1 MINKLKASSKDAQ
14 KKHMEED
21 RFNVLL
27 GLFIMS
33 VSFLTLQFIPEIFIV
48 LTFLV
53 GTGITLLGIMP
64 IIMRV
69 IHKVLKTLWDS
80 KWYVSITIPAFFMS
94 LILSVVS
101 LIDVN
106 IPLLYVFAKFVFM
119 FGIIWLSLYLIIKVA
134 VIIHIEEEKGESISK
149 KRTNKKHLT
158 RADLI
163 PDPALIKPLKKLT
176 DKEVKEALSKKISEM
191 KNIYDF

>member
-1 MINKLKASSKDAQ
+1 MINKIKDNLKEEQEKYI
-14 KKHMEED
+14 EED

-33 VSFLTLQFIPEIFIV
+33 VSFLTLQLIPEIFII
-48 LTFLV
+48 LTFLA
-53 GTGITLLGIMP
+53 GTGITMIGLIP

-94 LILSVVS
+94 LVLSVIS

-106 IPLLYVFAKFVFM
+106 IPFLYVFAKFVLM

-134 VIIHIEEEKGESISK
+134 VIIHIEEEKGKSINEK
-149 KRTNKKHLT
+149 KELT
-158 RADLI
+158 RN
-163 PDPALIKPLKKLT
+163 
-176 DKEVKEALSKKISEM
+176 
-191 KNIYDF
+191 NI

>member
-33 VSFLTLQFIPEIFIV
+33 VSFLILQFIPEIFIV

-69 IHKVLKTLWDS
+69 IHKVLKKLWDS

-106 IPLLYVFAKFVFM
+106 IPLLYVFDKFVFM
-119 FGIIWLSLYLIIKVA
+119 FCIIWLSLYLIIKVA
-134 VIIHIEEEKGESISK
+134 VIIHIEEEKRESISEK
-149 KRTNKKHLT
+149 KN
-158 RADLI
+158 
-163 PDPALIKPLKKLT
+163 
-176 DKEVKEALSKKISEM
+176 
-191 KNIYDF
+191 

>member
-1 MINKLKASSKDAQ
+1 MINKLKAYLKEAQ
-14 KKHMEED
+14 DKYMEED
-21 RFNVLL
+21 WFVVLL
-27 GLFIMS
+27 GLFMMS
-33 VSFLTLQFIPEIFIV
+33 GSFASLVFIPSEVFM

-53 GTGITLLGIMP
+53 GTGITMIGLIP

-94 LILSVVS
+94 LVLSVVS

-134 VIIHIEEEKGESISK
+134 VIIHIEEEKGKSINEK
-149 KRTNKKHLT
+149 KN
-158 RADLI
+158 
-163 PDPALIKPLKKLT
+163 
-176 DKEVKEALSKKISEM
+176 
-191 KNIYDF
+191 

>member
-1 MINKLKASSKDAQ
+1 MINKTKDNLKEKQ
-14 KKHMEED
+14 EKYIEED

-53 GTGITLLGIMP
+53 GTGITLIVLMP
-64 IIMRV
+64 IIIRV

-94 LILSVVS
+94 LIISVVS
-101 LIDVN
+101 LLDVS
-106 IPLLYVFAKFVFM
+106 IPLLYVVAKFVFM
-119 FGIIWLSLYLIIKVA
+119 FGIIWLAIYLIIKVA
-134 VIIHIEEEKGESISK
+134 VIFHIEEAKGESISEK
-149 KRTNKKHLT
+149 KN
-158 RADLI
+158 
-163 PDPALIKPLKKLT
+163 
-176 DKEVKEALSKKISEM
+176 
-191 KNIYDF
+191 

>member
-1 MINKLKASSKDAQ
+1 
-14 KKHMEED
+14 
-21 RFNVLL
+21 
-27 GLFIMS
+27 
-33 VSFLTLQFIPEIFIV
+33 EIFIV

-119 FGIIWLSLYLIIKVA
+119 FCIIWLSLYLIIKVA
-134 VIIHIEEEKGESISK
+134 VIIHIEEEKGESISEK
-149 KRTNKKHLT
+149 KN
-158 RADLI
+158 
-163 PDPALIKPLKKLT
+163 
-176 DKEVKEALSKKISEM
+176 
-191 KNIYDF
+191 

>member
-14 KKHMEED
+14 EKHMEED
-21 RFNVLL
+21 WFVVLL

-33 VSFLTLQFIPEIFIV
+33 VSFLTLQFIPEIFII
-48 LTFLV
+48 LTFLA
-53 GTGITLLGIMP
+53 GTGITLIGLIP

-94 LILSVVS
+94 LVLSVVS

-119 FGIIWLSLYLIIKVA
+119 FGIIWLSLYLIIKDA
-134 VIIHIEEEKGESISK
+134 VIIHIEEEKGKSINE
-149 KRTNKKHLT
+149 KRN
-158 RADLI
+158 
-163 PDPALIKPLKKLT
+163 
-176 DKEVKEALSKKISEM
+176 
-191 KNIYDF
+191 

>member
-1 MINKLKASSKDAQ
+1 MINKTKDNLKEEQ
-14 KKHMEED
+14 KKYIEED

-53 GTGITLLGIMP
+53 GIGITLIGLMP

-94 LILSVVS
+94 LIISVVS
-101 LIDVN
+101 LLDVS
-106 IPLLYVFAKFVFM
+106 IPLLYVVAKFVFM
-119 FGIIWLSLYLIIKVA
+119 FGIIWLAIYLIIKVA
-134 VIIHIEEEKGESISK
+134 VIIHIEEAKGESISEK
-149 KRTNKKHLT
+149 KN
-158 RADLI
+158 
-163 PDPALIKPLKKLT
+163 
-176 DKEVKEALSKKISEM
+176 
-191 KNIYDF
+191 

>member
-14 KKHMEED
+14 KKYMEED

-33 VSFLTLQFIPEIFIV
+33 VSFLTLQFIPEIFII
-48 LTFLV
+48 LTFLA
-53 GTGITLLGIMP
+53 GTGITLIGLMP
-64 IIMRV
+64 IIKRV

-94 LILSVVS
+94 LIISVVS
-101 LIDVN
+101 LLDVS
-106 IPLLYVFAKFVFM
+106 IPLLYVVAKFVFM

-134 VIIHIEEEKGESISK
+134 VIIHIEEAKGKSINEK
-149 KRTNKKHLT
+149 RN
-158 RADLI
+158 
-163 PDPALIKPLKKLT
+163 
-176 DKEVKEALSKKISEM
+176 
-191 KNIYDF
+191 

>member
-1 MINKLKASSKDAQ
+1 MINKLKAYSKEEQ
-14 KKHMEED
+14 EKYLEED

-53 GTGITLLGIMP
+53 GIGITLIGLIP

-94 LILSVVS
+94 LVLSVVS

-106 IPLLYVFAKFVFM
+106 IPFVYVIAKFVFM

-134 VIIHIEEEKGESISK
+134 VIIHIEEEKGKSINEK
-149 KRTNKKHLT
+149 KN
-158 RADLI
+158 
-163 PDPALIKPLKKLT
+163 
-176 DKEVKEALSKKISEM
+176 
-191 KNIYDF
+191 

>member
-1 MINKLKASSKDAQ
+1 MINKLKAYLKEGQQNYIGS
-14 KKHMEED
+14 D
-21 RFNVLL
+21 RFDVLL

-53 GTGITLLGIMP
+53 GICITLIGLMP

-69 IHKVLKTLWDS
+69 IHKVLKTIWDS

-94 LILSVVS
+94 LIISVVS

-106 IPLLYVFAKFVFM
+106 IPLLYVFAKFFFM
-119 FGIIWLSLYLIIKVA
+119 FGIIWLSLYLIIKVGI
-134 VIIHIEEEKGESISK
+134 IIHIEEEKGESINEK
-149 KRTNKKHLT
+149 KN
-158 RADLI
+158 
-163 PDPALIKPLKKLT
+163 
-176 DKEVKEALSKKISEM
+176 
-191 KNIYDF
+191 

>member
-1 MINKLKASSKDAQ
+1 MINKLKAYLKEGQQNYIGS
-14 KKHMEED
+14 D
-21 RFNVLL
+21 RFDVLL

-53 GTGITLLGIMP
+53 GICITLIGLMP

-69 IHKVLKTLWDS
+69 IHKVLKTIWDS

-94 LILSVVS
+94 LIISVVS

-119 FGIIWLSLYLIIKVA
+119 FGIIWLSLYLIIKVGI
-134 VIIHIEEEKGESISK
+134 IIHIEEEKGESINEK
-149 KRTNKKHLT
+149 KN
-158 RADLI
+158 
-163 PDPALIKPLKKLT
+163 
-176 DKEVKEALSKKISEM
+176 
-191 KNIYDF
+191 

>member
-1 MINKLKASSKDAQ
+1 MINKLKAYSKEEQ
-14 KKHMEED
+14 EKYLEED

-33 VSFLTLQFIPEIFIV
+33 VSFLTLKFIPEIFIV
-48 LTFLV
+48 LTFFA
-53 GTGITLLGIMP
+53 GTGITLIGLMP

-69 IHKVLKTLWDS
+69 INKVLKTLWDS

-94 LILSVVS
+94 LVLSVVS

-106 IPLLYVFAKFVFM
+106 IPWLYVFTKFVFM

-134 VIIHIEEEKGESISK
+134 VIIHIEEEKGKSING
-149 KRTNKKHLT
+149 KRN
-158 RADLI
+158 
-163 PDPALIKPLKKLT
+163 
-176 DKEVKEALSKKISEM
+176 
-191 KNIYDF
+191 

>member
-1 MINKLKASSKDAQ
+1 MINKLKPYSKKEQ
-14 KKHMEED
+14 EKYHEED

-33 VSFLTLQFIPEIFIV
+33 VSFLTLQFIPEIFII
-48 LTFLV
+48 LTFLA
-53 GTGITLLGIMP
+53 GTGITLIGLMP

-94 LILSVVS
+94 LVLSVIS

-106 IPLLYVFAKFVFM
+106 IPLLYVFAKFVLM

-134 VIIHIEEEKGESISK
+134 VIIHIEEEKGKSINK

-158 RADLI
+158 RAI
-163 PDPALIKPLKKLT
+163 
-176 DKEVKEALSKKISEM
+176 
-191 KNIYDF
+191 

>member
-1 MINKLKASSKDAQ
+1 MINKTKDNLKEEQEKYI
-14 KKHMEED
+14 EED

-53 GTGITLLGIMP
+53 GIGITLIGLMP

-94 LILSVVS
+94 FIISVVS
-101 LIDVN
+101 LLDVS
-106 IPLLYVFAKFVFM
+106 IPLLYVVAKFVFM
-119 FGIIWLSLYLIIKVA
+119 FGIIWLAIYLIIKVA
-134 VIIHIEEEKGESISK
+134 VIIHIEEAKGESISEK
-149 KRTNKKHLT
+149 KN
-158 RADLI
+158 
-163 PDPALIKPLKKLT
+163 
-176 DKEVKEALSKKISEM
+176 
-191 KNIYDF
+191 

>member
-1 MINKLKASSKDAQ
+1 MINKIKDKLKEVQEKYM
-14 KKHMEED
+14 KED
-21 RFNVLL
+21 WFVVLL
-27 GLFIMS
+27 GLFMMS
-33 VSFLTLQFIPEIFIV
+33 GSFASLVFIPSEVFM
-48 LTFLV
+48 LTFLA
-53 GTGITLLGIMP
+53 GTWITMIGIMP

-94 LILSVVS
+94 IILSAVS

-134 VIIHIEEEKGESISK
+134 VIIHIEEEKGESISEK
-149 KRTNKKHLT
+149 KN
-158 RADLI
+158 
-163 PDPALIKPLKKLT
+163 
-176 DKEVKEALSKKISEM
+176 
-191 KNIYDF
+191 

>member
-48 LTFLV
+48 LTFLE

-134 VIIHIEEEKGESISK
+134 VIIHIEEEKGESISEK
-149 KRTNKKHLT
+149 KN
-158 RADLI
+158 
-163 PDPALIKPLKKLT
+163 
-176 DKEVKEALSKKISEM
+176 
-191 KNIYDF
+191 

>member
-1 MINKLKASSKDAQ
+1 MINKLKAYLKEAQ
-14 KKHMEED
+14 DKYMEED
-21 RFNVLL
+21 WFVVLL
-27 GLFIMS
+27 WLFMMS
-33 VSFLTLQFIPEIFIV
+33 GSFASLVFIPSEVFM

-53 GTGITLLGIMP
+53 GTGITMIGLIP

-94 LILSVVS
+94 LVLSVVS

-134 VIIHIEEEKGESISK
+134 VIIHIEEEKGKSINEK
-149 KRTNKKHLT
+149 KN
-158 RADLI
+158 
-163 PDPALIKPLKKLT
+163 
-176 DKEVKEALSKKISEM
+176 
-191 KNIYDF
+191 

>member
-69 IHKVLKTLWDS
+69 IHKVLKKLWDS

-106 IPLLYVFAKFVFM
+106 IPLLYVFDKFVFM
-119 FGIIWLSLYLIIKVA
+119 FCIIWLSLYLIIKVA
-134 VIIHIEEEKGESISK
+134 VIIHIEEEKG
-149 KRTNKKHLT
+149 
-158 RADLI
+158 RA
-163 PDPALIKPLKKLT
+163 
-176 DKEVKEALSKKISEM
+176 
-191 KNIYDF
+191 

>member
-53 GTGITLLGIMP
+53 GAGITLIGLMP
-64 IIMRV
+64 II
-69 IHKVLKTLWDS
+69 ISLILKVLKAALDS
-80 KWYVSITIPAFFMS
+80 KWYVSIMPMALFMS
-94 LILSVVS
+94 LILSLVS
-101 LIDVN
+101 YDVYSSLSY
-106 IPLLYVFAKFVFM
+106 IVAKAVFM
-119 FGIIWLSLYLIIKVA
+119 FCIIWLVFYLTFKIA
-134 VIIHIEEEKGESISK
+134 AHIDEETMTITVK
-149 KRTNKKHLT
+149 KTKPKKSHRQKNKINRLNRK
-158 RADLI
+158 RWR
-163 PDPALIKPLKKLT
+163 
-176 DKEVKEALSKKISEM
+176 V
-191 KNIYDF
+191 

>member
-1 MINKLKASSKDAQ
+1 MINKLKPYSKKEQ
-14 KKHMEED
+14 EKYHEED

-33 VSFLTLQFIPEIFIV
+33 VSFLTLQFIPEIFII
-48 LTFLV
+48 LTFLA
-53 GTGITLLGIMP
+53 GTGITLIGLMP

-69 IHKVLKTLWDS
+69 IHKVLKTLWGS

-94 LILSVVS
+94 LVLSVIS

-106 IPLLYVFAKFVFM
+106 IPLLYVFAKFVLM

-134 VIIHIEEEKGESISK
+134 VIIHIEEEKGKSI
-149 KRTNKKHLT
+149 NKK
-158 RADLI
+158 
-163 PDPALIKPLKKLT
+163 
-176 DKEVKEALSKKISEM
+176 
-191 KNIYDF
+191 KN

>member
-1 MINKLKASSKDAQ
+1 VLMINKLKPYSKKEQ
-14 KKHMEED
+14 EKYHEED

-33 VSFLTLQFIPEIFIV
+33 VSFLTLQFIPEIFII
-48 LTFLV
+48 LTFLA
-53 GTGITLLGIMP
+53 GTGITLIGLMP

-94 LILSVVS
+94 LVLSVVS
-101 LIDVN
+101 LMDVN
-106 IPLLYVFAKFVFM
+106 IPLLYVFAKFVLM

-134 VIIHIEEEKGESISK
+134 VIIHIEEEKGKSINEK
-149 KRTNKKHLT
+149 KN
-158 RADLI
+158 
-163 PDPALIKPLKKLT
+163 
-176 DKEVKEALSKKISEM
+176 
-191 KNIYDF
+191 

>member
-1 MINKLKASSKDAQ
+1 MINKTKDNLKEEQEKYI
-14 KKHMEED
+14 EED

-53 GTGITLLGIMP
+53 GTGITLIGLMP
-64 IIMRV
+64 IIMRA

-94 LILSVVS
+94 LIISVVS
-101 LIDVN
+101 LLDVS
-106 IPLLYVFAKFVFM
+106 IPLLYVVAKFVFM
-119 FGIIWLSLYLIIKVA
+119 FGIIWLAIYLIIKVA
-134 VIIHIEEEKGESISK
+134 VIIHIEEAKGESISEK
-149 KRTNKKHLT
+149 KN
-158 RADLI
+158 
-163 PDPALIKPLKKLT
+163 
-176 DKEVKEALSKKISEM
+176 
-191 KNIYDF
+191 

>member
-1 MINKLKASSKDAQ
+1 MINKTKDNLKEEQ
-14 KKHMEED
+14 KKYIEED

-53 GTGITLLGIMP
+53 GTGITLIGLMP

-94 LILSVVS
+94 LIISVVS
-101 LIDVN
+101 LLDVS
-106 IPLLYVFAKFVFM
+106 IPLLYVVAKFVFM
-119 FGIIWLSLYLIIKVA
+119 FGIIWLAIYLIIKVA
-134 VIIHIEEEKGESISK
+134 VIIHIEEAKGESISEK
-149 KRTNKKHLT
+149 KN
-158 RADLI
+158 
-163 PDPALIKPLKKLT
+163 
-176 DKEVKEALSKKISEM
+176 
-191 KNIYDF
+191 

>member
-149 KRTNKKHLT
+149 K
-158 RADLI
+158 
-163 PDPALIKPLKKLT
+163 
-176 DKEVKEALSKKISEM
+176 
-191 KNIYDF
+191 KN

>member
-1 MINKLKASSKDAQ
+1 MINKLKASSKEAQ

-48 LTFLV
+48 LTFLA
-53 GTGITLLGIMP
+53 GTGITLIGLMP

-69 IHKVLKTLWDS
+69 IHKVLKTIWDS

-94 LILSVVS
+94 LVLSVVS

-119 FGIIWLSLYLIIKVA
+119 FGIIWLSLYLIIKVGI
-134 VIIHIEEEKGESISK
+134 IIHIEEEKGESINEK
-149 KRTNKKHLT
+149 KN
-158 RADLI
+158 
-163 PDPALIKPLKKLT
+163 
-176 DKEVKEALSKKISEM
+176 
-191 KNIYDF
+191 